1 MPSVNRQPVAAAVP
15 SGSLVRLDA
24 VVKGFPP
31 AAFSFVMATGIL
43 STGLWMVGHGALSVV
58 LMWIAAAAG
67 VLLSV
72 ALVWRAISHPAK
84 LMADAN
90 NPAKAFG
97 FFTIVAGANVMG
109 LRLEIAGMS
118 AAMMVLAS
126 IAAVVW
132 VALTYGVPASM
143 LLRDRST
150 PILHDANGS
159 WFLWVVGT
167 QSLANAFAVFARNT
181 HNDLA
186 AVGATAAWGIGLV
199 LYLLVSTL
207 VTLRMLT
214 LPNRPETLSPTYWI
228 FMGATAITVLAGANV
243 LSMPGDLAISIS
255 THTFVAGASFVLW
268 ALGMWWIPL
277 LVLFGIWRHVMS
289 HYPMG
294 YETGLWAIVFPL
306 GMMSAASISFG
317 RGESI
322 SVMIRIGEV
331 GVWIAAAAWIGTI
344 ALMLVCF
351 ARWLR
356 AGSGSLAA
364 STQGDA

>member
-1 MPSVNRQPVAAAVP
+1 MSSVNRESVATNPNGA
-15 SGSLVRLDA
+15 LQRLD
-24 VVKGFPP
+24 VVIQAFPP

-43 STGLWMVGHGALSVV
+43 STGLWLVGDRASSVV
-58 LMWIAAAAG
+58 LMWIAVASG
-67 VLLSV
+67 VLLSI
-72 ALVWRAISHPAK
+72 ALVWRAISHPSK

-97 FFTIVAGANVMG
+97 FFTIVAGADVLG
-109 LRLEIAGMS
+109 LRLEIAGMP
-118 AAMMVLAS
+118 AALMVLAS

-167 QSLANAFAVFARNT
+167 QSIANALAVIARNS
-181 HNDLA
+181 HQDLA

-243 LSMPGDLAISIS
+243 LSMPDDLAISIS

-277 LVLFGIWRHVMS
+277 LVLFGIWRHVVC
-289 HYPMG
+289 HYPMS

-322 SVMIRIGEV
+322 AVMVGIGEV
-331 GVWIAAAAWIGTI
+331 GVWIAAAAWIATV
-344 ALMLVCF
+344 ALMLACF
-351 ARWLR
+351 IRWLR
-356 AGSGSLAA
+356 AGSGPVPAGA
-364 STQGDA
+364 EGDA